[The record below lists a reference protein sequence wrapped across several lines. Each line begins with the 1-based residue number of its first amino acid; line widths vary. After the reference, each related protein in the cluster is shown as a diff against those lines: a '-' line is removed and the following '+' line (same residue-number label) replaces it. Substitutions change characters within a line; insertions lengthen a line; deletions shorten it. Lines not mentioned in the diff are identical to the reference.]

1 MIVHEDSP
9 PNALE
14 LIGELQN
21 ENERLRREMMQM
33 RREANNRSPSKQHK
47 TARSTA
53 VKPLK
58 DMLNLDGFH
67 HLTLE
72 GNR

>member
-1 MIVHEDSP
+1 MIVHEDAP

-47 TARSTA
+47 NTRLA
-53 VKPLK
+53 VRPLK
-58 DMLNLDGFH
+58 DMLNLDAFCQ
-67 HLTLE
+67 LTLE
-72 GNR
+72 GDR

>member
-1 MIVHEDSP
+1 MHEDAP

-47 TARSTA
+47 IARSA

-58 DMLNLDGFH
+58 DMLNLDAFH

-72 GNR
+72 GDR